1 MSINIHT
8 FIENIGGID
17 KLPEHGVD
25 IHSPACPVP
34 IGLDEDG
41 NPVAIELTPRRWAHM
56 IVAGNTGSG
65 KTNFLQ
71 VLQESAETIYPGLIE
86 FLPISYVSD
95 IKKAESISLRRQ
107 EVLSNL
113 GVRDVEEY
121 NQKYPEHPMSEIF
134 LLIDGYPEKK
144 FPDPHWDELNSLARV
159 GRSVGIQQIL
169 TAQAPGKDLELLSTR
184 VCFRTTDTVS
194 NRILG
199 SDAATKL
206 KSRHAIIQ
214 TPNTEHEV
222 EVFESTKYSLHKS
235 PDNRDPLDPKNFLE
249 LEDLVEQIM
258 RIPGDLNISGV
269 EVVEKMEEALKVI
282 YSPENLTQFN
292 LYSSNRYYLVNK
304 RERAELWGITTSNY
318 NKLVEILAWFDDRAR
333 EDHDDTEDIPDLLHS
348 FSMDKRF
355 GYSTEFAMLQAILDR
370 VKTYCKKPSIL
381 LLVEIKVL
389 YKKFV
394 KFVA

>member
-25 IHSPACPVP
+25 IHSPAHPVP

-56 IVAGNTGSG
+56 IAAGNTGSG

-71 VLQESAETIYPGLIE
+71 ALQESAETIYPGEIE
-86 FLPISYVSD
+86 FLPVGYGLD
-95 IKKAESISLRRQ
+95 IEKAESISQRRQ

-113 GVRDVEEY
+113 GVRDVGEY

-144 FPDPHWDELNSLARV
+144 FPDPYWDNINSLARV

-206 KSRHAIIQ
+206 KPVHAIIQ
-214 TPNTEHEV
+214 TPFTEHEV

-249 LEDLVEQIM
+249 LEDLVQQIM

>member
-25 IHSPACPVP
+25 IHSPARPVP

-41 NPVAIELTPRRWAHM
+41 NPVTIELTPRRWAHM
-56 IVAGNTGSG
+56 IAAGNTGSG

-86 FLPISYVSD
+86 FLPIGYVSD

-292 LYSSNRYYLVNK
+292 LYSSNRYYIVND
-304 RERAELWGITTSNY
+304 REIKDLWGITTSNY
-318 NKLVEILAWFDDRAR
+318 NKLVKILAWFDDRAK

-348 FSMDKRF
+348 FSMDQRF
-355 GYSTEFAMLQAILDR
+355 EYSTEHAMLQAILDR

>member
-25 IHSPACPVP
+25 IHSPARPVP

-41 NPVAIELTPRRWAHM
+41 NPVTIELTPRRWAHM
-56 IVAGNTGSG
+56 IAAGNTGSG

-86 FLPISYVSD
+86 FLPIGYVSD

-214 TPNTEHEV
+214 TPDTEHEV

-292 LYSSNRYYLVNK
+292 LYSSNRYYIVND
-304 RERAELWGITTSNY
+304 REIKDLWGITTSNY
-318 NKLVEILAWFDDRAR
+318 NKLVKILAWFDDRAK

-348 FSMDKRF
+348 FSMDQRF
-355 GYSTEFAMLQAILDR
+355 EYSTEHAMLQAILDR
-370 VKTYCKKPSIL
+370 VKTYCKKPSIFL
-381 LLVEIKVL
+381 FVEIKVL
-389 YKKFV
+389 WKKFV
-394 KFVA
+394 IYVA

>member
-25 IHSPACPVP
+25 IHSPAHPVP

-56 IVAGNTGSG
+56 IAAGNTGSG

-71 VLQESAETIYPGLIE
+71 ALQESAETIYPGEIE
-86 FLPISYVSD
+86 FLPVGYGLD
-95 IKKAESISLRRQ
+95 IEKAESISQRRQ

-113 GVRDVEEY
+113 GVRDVGEY

-144 FPDPHWDELNSLARV
+144 FPDPYWDNINSLARV

-194 NRILG
+194 NL
-199 SDAATKL
+199 
-206 KSRHAIIQ
+206 
-214 TPNTEHEV
+214 
-222 EVFESTKYSLHKS
+222 SLIH
-235 PDNRDPLDPKNFLE
+235 
-249 LEDLVEQIM
+249 I
-258 RIPGDLNISGV
+258 
-269 EVVEKMEEALKVI
+269 
-282 YSPENLTQFN
+282 
-292 LYSSNRYYLVNK
+292 
-304 RERAELWGITTSNY
+304 
-318 NKLVEILAWFDDRAR
+318 
-333 EDHDDTEDIPDLLHS
+333 
-348 FSMDKRF
+348 
-355 GYSTEFAMLQAILDR
+355 
-370 VKTYCKKPSIL
+370 
-381 LLVEIKVL
+381 
-389 YKKFV
+389 
-394 KFVA
+394 

>member
-25 IHSPACPVP
+25 IHSPARPVP
-34 IGLDEDG
+34 IGLDTDG
-41 NPVAIELTPRRWAHM
+41 NPVTIDLTPRNYANM
-56 IVAGNTGSG
+56 IVAGGTGTG
-65 KTNFLQ
+65 KTYFLKA
-71 VLQESAETIYPGLIE
+71 LQESAETIYPDAIE
-86 FLPISYVSD
+86 FLFVESG
-95 IKKAESISLRRQ
+95 IKVDHAARNRARRQ
-107 EVLSNL
+107 KVLREL
-113 GVRDVEEY
+113 GLANVGEY
-121 NQKYPEHPMSEIF
+121 NKKYPEHPMSELFMI
-134 LLIDGYPEKK
+134 IDEYPQQNFFDKV
-144 FPDPHWDELNSLARV
+144 WDTINDLART
-159 GRSVGIQQIL
+159 GRSLGVQQIL

-206 KSRHAIIQ
+206 KTAHAIIQ
-214 TPNTEHEV
+214 TPFTEREV
-222 EVFESTKYSLHKS
+222 EVFESTKYSLHDS

-249 LEDLVEQIM
+249 LEDLVQQIM

-318 NKLVEILAWFDDRAR
+318 NKLVEILAWFDDRAK

>member
-25 IHSPACPVP
+25 IHSPAHPVP

-41 NPVAIELTPRRWAHM
+41 NPVTIELTPRRWAHM
-56 IVAGNTGSG
+56 IAAGNTGSG

-71 VLQESAETIYPGLIE
+71 VLQESAELLYPGLIE
-86 FLPISYVSD
+86 FLPVGYGLD
-95 IKKAESISLRRQ
+95 IEKAESISQRRQ

-113 GVRDVEEY
+113 GVRDVGEY

-144 FPDPHWDELNSLARV
+144 FPDPYWDNINSLARV

-206 KSRHAIIQ
+206 KPVHAIIQ
-214 TPNTEHEV
+214 TPFTEHEV

-249 LEDLVEQIM
+249 LEDLVQQIM

-292 LYSSNRYYLVNK
+292 LYSSNRYYFANK
-304 RERAELWGITTSNY
+304 REKYELWGITTSNY

>member
-1 MSINIHT
+1 
-8 FIENIGGID
+8 
-17 KLPEHGVD
+17 
-25 IHSPACPVP
+25 
-34 IGLDEDG
+34 
-41 NPVAIELTPRRWAHM
+41 M

-71 VLQESAETIYPGLIE
+71 ALQESAETIYPGEIE
-86 FLPISYVSD
+86 FLPVGYGLD
-95 IKKAESISLRRQ
+95 IEKAERISLRRR
-107 EVLSNL
+107 EVLSKM
-113 GVRDVEEY
+113 GVRDVGEY

-144 FPDPHWDELNSLARV
+144 FPDLYWDRLNSLMRV

-206 KSRHAIIQ
+206 NPVHAIIQ
-214 TPNTEHEV
+214 TPFTEREV
-222 EVFESTKYSLHKS
+222 EVFESTKYSLHES
-235 PDNRDPLDPKNFLE
+235 QDNRDPLDPKNFLE
-249 LEDLVEQIM
+249 LEDLVQQIM

-292 LYSSNRYYLVNK
+292 LYSSNRYYFVNK
-304 RERAELWGITTSNY
+304 RKRAELWGITTSNY
-318 NKLVEILAWFDDRAR
+318 NKLVEILAWFDDRAK
-333 EDHDDTEDIPDLLHS
+333 EDHDDIEDIPDLLHS

>member
-25 IHSPACPVP
+25 IHSPAHPVP

-41 NPVAIELTPRRWAHM
+41 NPVTIELTPRRWAHM
-56 IVAGNTGSG
+56 IAAGNTGSG

-71 VLQESAETIYPGLIE
+71 VLQESAELLYPGLIE
-86 FLPISYVSD
+86 FLPVGYGLD
-95 IKKAESISLRRQ
+95 IEKAESISQRRQ

-113 GVRDVEEY
+113 GVRDVGEY

-144 FPDPHWDELNSLARV
+144 FPDPYWDNINSLARV

-206 KSRHAIIQ
+206 KPVHAIIQ
-214 TPNTEHEV
+214 TPFTEHEV

-249 LEDLVEQIM
+249 LEDLVQQIM

>member
-86 FLPISYVSD
+86 FLPIGYVSD

-292 LYSSNRYYLVNK
+292 LYSSNRYYIVND
-304 RERAELWGITTSNY
+304 REIKDLWGITTSNY
-318 NKLVEILAWFDDRAR
+318 NKLVKILAWFDDRAK
-333 EDHDDTEDIPDLLHS
+333 EDYDYTEDIPDLLHS
-348 FSMDKRF
+348 FSMDQRF
-355 GYSTEFAMLQAILDR
+355 EYSTEHAMLQAILDR
-370 VKTYCKKPSIL
+370 VKTYCKKPSIFL
-381 LLVEIKVL
+381 FVEIKVL
-389 YKKFV
+389 WKKFV
-394 KFVA
+394 IYVA

>member
-25 IHSPACPVP
+25 IHSPAHPVP

-41 NPVAIELTPRRWAHM
+41 NPVTIELTPRRWAHM
-56 IVAGNTGSG
+56 IAAGNTGSG

-71 VLQESAETIYPGLIE
+71 VLQESAELLYPGLIE
-86 FLPISYVSD
+86 FLPVGYGSD
-95 IKKAESISLRRQ
+95 IEKAESISQRRQ

-113 GVRDVEEY
+113 GVRDVGEY

-144 FPDPHWDELNSLARV
+144 FPDPYWDNINSLARV

-206 KSRHAIIQ
+206 KPVHAIIQ
-214 TPNTEHEV
+214 TPFTEHEV

-249 LEDLVEQIM
+249 LEDLVQQIM

-292 LYSSNRYYLVNK
+292 LYSSNRYYIVND
-304 RERAELWGITTSNY
+304 REIKDLWGITTSNY
-318 NKLVEILAWFDDRAR
+318 NKLVKILAWFDDRAK

-348 FSMDKRF
+348 FSMDQRF
-355 GYSTEFAMLQAILDR
+355 EYSTEHAMLQAILDR
-370 VKTYCKKPSIL
+370 VKTYCKKPSIFL
-381 LLVEIKVL
+381 FVEIKVL
-389 YKKFV
+389 WKKFV
-394 KFVA
+394 IYVA

>member
-1 MSINIHT
+1 
-8 FIENIGGID
+8 
-17 KLPEHGVD
+17 
-25 IHSPACPVP
+25 
-34 IGLDEDG
+34 
-41 NPVAIELTPRRWAHM
+41 M
-56 IVAGNTGSG
+56 IAAGNTGSG

-71 VLQESAETIYPGLIE
+71 VLQESAELLYPGLIE
-86 FLPISYVSD
+86 FLPVGYGLD
-95 IKKAESISLRRQ
+95 IEKAESISQRRQ

-113 GVRDVEEY
+113 GVRDVGEY

-144 FPDPHWDELNSLARV
+144 FPDPYWDNINSLARV

-206 KSRHAIIQ
+206 KPVHAIIQ
-214 TPNTEHEV
+214 TPFTEHEV

-249 LEDLVEQIM
+249 LEDLVQQIM